1 MDFIYNSNIDAICSN
16 YLEAHYSRSIN
27 FFYITFMIAS
37 FMKMD
42 LNEVTMSKFDGSQ
55 AWIQRFKEVS
65 QTD

>member
-1 MDFIYNSNIDAICSN
+1 
-16 YLEAHYSRSIN
+16 
-27 FFYITFMIAS
+27 MIAS